1 MFRPGDLNASRRL
14 SSGLVAVEPSPRL
27 ARPPTTPVNPVDA
40 PATPGCGNDG
50 SHAAGFSSY
59 IGS

>member
-1 MFRPGDLNASRRL
+1 M
-14 SSGLVAVEPSPRL
+14 EPSPRL
-27 ARPPTTPVNPVDA
+27 ARTPTIPVNPVDA

-50 SHAAGFSSY
+50 SHLAGFSGY